1 MKKVVPIIIISS
13 WIVLILLTF
22 RYNLFNLSIEE
33 IKHYFTTSDIHPM
46 VLFVLIFCV
55 RIFLFIPSSM
65 LIVVG
70 SMFFSPIETIILS
83 LIGMLITE
91 TIIYILSR
99 SIFSD
104 QIHQYMTSKYPGLYK
119 DLLSNRKKYLFI
131 TVATPV
137 APTDGACFIAAS
149 TNMPYLSYISIVFAG
164 NIPIA
169 ILYTLYG
176 NFLLASP
183 WITLCISV
191 PVLIVSITYI
201 SIRKKK
207 QKKEKDVS
215 FTTQV

>member
-13 WIVLILLTF
+13 WIVLVLLAF
-22 RYNLFNLSIEE
+22 RYDLFNLSIEE
-33 IKHYFTTSDIHPM
+33 IKHYFNSSDIHPM
-46 VLFVLIFCV
+46 ILFLLIFCV
-55 RIFLFIPSSM
+55 RVFLFIPSSM

-70 SMFFSPIETIILS
+70 SIFFLPIETIILS
-83 LIGMLITE
+83 LLGMLITE
-91 TIIYILSR
+91 TIIYLLSR

-104 QIHQYMTSKYPGLYK
+104 WIHRNMISKYPELYK
-119 DLLSNRKKYLFI
+119 ELLSNRKKYLFI
-131 TVATPV
+131 TVATPL

-176 NFLLASP
+176 NFLLAAP

-191 PVLIVSITYI
+191 PVLIVSIAYI
-201 SIRKKK
+201 SILNRKK
-207 QKKEKDVS
+207 QKKEKDIS
-215 FTTQV
+215 FTS